1 MSGEAGGPDGRSAIL
16 VATIASFVA
25 PFMGAA
31 VNVALPAI
39 GAEFSLPAVSLGW
52 VATAYLLAAAVFL
65 LPFGRLG
72 DLYGRK
78 RIFLAGNVLFT
89 IASLLCAFA
98 GSATMLVGA
107 RFLQGVG
114 AAMIFGT
121 SVAIVTSA
129 VPPGKRGRALG
140 VAVAATYLGLSLGPV
155 VGGFLTHGL
164 GWRSI
169 FLFTATLG
177 ALVIAFVVLRLK
189 GEWTGAKGERFD
201 APGAV
206 LSSGSL
212 ASLMYGFTRLPAAA
226 GAWLILAGAAGLLAF
241 GLWELRA
248 RHPLIDLRLA
258 AGNRVFAFSNLAAL
272 VNYSASFAVGF
283 LMSLYLQYVK
293 GFDPRQAGAVLVA
306 QPIVM
311 ALCSPFAG
319 RLSDRIESRIA
330 ASAGMAITAASLFL
344 FIFLGAGTPLAA
356 VVLNLM
362 LLGLGFALFS
372 SPNTNAVMSSVE
384 SRFYGVAGATLGTMR
399 AAGQMMSLGI
409 AMLVFALVLGGARIT
424 PELHGRFVESVRL
437 AFVVFAALSVAA
449 VFASLAR
456 GSVRGRAE

>member
-1 MSGEAGGPDGRSAIL
+1 VSAETEGPDGRAAIF
-16 VATIASFVA
+16 VATIASFVS

-39 GAEFSLPAVSLGW
+39 GAEFSLPAVALGW
-52 VATAYLLAAAVFL
+52 VATSYILAAAIFL

-78 RIFLAGNVLFT
+78 RVFLAGNVLFT
-89 IASLLCAFA
+89 IASLLCALA
-98 GSATMLVGA
+98 RSAAMLVGS
-107 RFLQGVG
+107 RLLQGVG

-129 VPPGKRGRALG
+129 VPTKERGKALG
-140 VAVAATYLGLSLGPV
+140 IAVAATYLGLSLGPV
-155 VGGFLTHGL
+155 IGGFLTHQF

-169 FLFTATLG
+169 FFFTAPFG
-177 ALVIAFVVLRLK
+177 ALVIAFVVFRLE

-201 APGAV
+201 APGAA
-206 LSSGSL
+206 LSSVSL
-212 ASLMYGFTRLPAAA
+212 AALMFGFTRLPAAA
-226 GAWLILAGAAGLLAF
+226 GAWLILAGAAGIAAF
-241 GLWELRA
+241 GFWELRA
-248 RHPLIDLRLA
+248 RDPLIDLRLA
-258 AGNRVFAFSNLAAL
+258 AGNRIFAFSNLAAL

-283 LMSLYLQYVK
+283 LISLYLQYIR

-311 ALCSPFAG
+311 ALCSPGAG
-319 RLSDRIESRIA
+319 RLSDRIESRIV
-330 ASAGMAITAASLFL
+330 ASIGMAITAASLFL

-356 VVLNLM
+356 IVLNLM
-362 LLGLGFALFS
+362 LLGFGFALFS

-384 SRFYGVAGATLGTMR
+384 RRFYGVAGATLGTMR
-399 AAGQMMSLGI
+399 AIGQMMSLGI
-409 AMLVFALVLGGARIT
+409 AMLIFSLVLGGARIT
-424 PELHGRFVESVRL
+424 PEHHGRFLESVRT
-437 AFVVFAALSVAA
+437 AFVVFSALSVAA

-456 GSVRGRAE
+456 GAARARTE